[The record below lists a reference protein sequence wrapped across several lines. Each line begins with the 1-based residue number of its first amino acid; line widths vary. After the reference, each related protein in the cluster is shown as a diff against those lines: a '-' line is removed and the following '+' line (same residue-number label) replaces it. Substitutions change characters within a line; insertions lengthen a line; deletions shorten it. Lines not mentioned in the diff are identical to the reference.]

1 MPNPVNHQWLIQ
13 PNTATWVI
21 YIWSRQYRL
30 LYMQVHNHSDMRHS
44 GKKYT
49 NDKSKIEAIKAKY
62 KNGVPDEV
70 IKEMVDLK

>member
-1 MPNPVNHQWLIQ
+1 MGWNKDLELRTYSQTVGPKEY
-13 PNTATWVI
+13 A
-21 YIWSRQYRL
+21 RQYRL